1 MNDGQPGDRRYLL
14 WLWKPS
20 GYELR
25 EVEGDLPAIGSE
37 VTEGELRLRVFK
49 VGPSPL
55 PGDQRPCVYTNA
67 AR

>member
-1 MNDGQPGDRRYLL
+1 MDDGHPAGRRYLL
-14 WLWKPS
+14 WLWKPT

-25 EVEGDLPAIGSE
+25 EVEGDPPPVGSD

-55 PGDQRPCVYTNA
+55 PGDARPCVYTNA